1 MTPLAKGVA
10 LCLLSQILFAVL
22 YLFSHW
28 MRPING
34 TGVFALRM
42 PAMAAGLWLMALYAV
57 GARAMASFALRLWRG
72 GWKTRLLFLTGTADV
87 GSQFWLFMWA
97 PVNGEGVNVAT
108 GYFLFPL
115 VMVLVGRLWRK
126 ERPSRLQ
133 SAALACA
140 AAGVAHEL
148 WAAGSF
154 SWATLW
160 VCGLYPVY
168 YVSRVAMKTPALQ
181 GLTLDLTL
189 LAPFALWLLGRGNT
203 PALVAAGPPYWLL
216 VPLLGLFSALAM
228 SASLKAGQ
236 LLPVSLFGM
245 LSYVEPALLFLAAV
259 LVLHT
264 PVPPSSYLTYGLI
277 WAGLLLLA
285 AHGWKSFRRPPVQ
298 A

>member
-28 MRPING
+28 MRPISG

-57 GARAMASFALRLWRG
+57 GARVMASFALRLWRG
-72 GWKTRLLFLTGTADV
+72 GWKTQLLFLIGTVDG
-87 GSQFWLFMWA
+87 GSQVWLFMWA
-97 PVNGEGVNVAT
+97 PVNGEGVNVAM

-126 ERPSRLQ
+126 ERLGRLQ
-133 SAALACA
+133 TAALACA

-148 WAAGSF
+148 WEAGSF

-189 LAPFALWLLGRGNT
+189 LTPFALWLLAPGNT
-203 PALVAAGPPYWLL
+203 PALVAAELRYWPPNCATGCWCRSW
-216 VPLLGLFSALAM
+216 GCSAHCRCR
-228 SASLKAGQ
+228 
-236 LLPVSLFGM
+236 
-245 LSYVEPALLFLAAV
+245 PA
-259 LVLHT
+259 
-264 PVPPSSYLTYGLI
+264 
-277 WAGLLLLA
+277 
-285 AHGWKSFRRPPVQ
+285 
-298 A
+298 